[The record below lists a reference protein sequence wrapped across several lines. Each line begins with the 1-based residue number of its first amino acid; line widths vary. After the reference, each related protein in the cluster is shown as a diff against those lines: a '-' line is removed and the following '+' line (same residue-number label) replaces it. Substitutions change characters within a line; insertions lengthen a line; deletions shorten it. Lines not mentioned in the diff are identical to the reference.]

1 MNQTNDLQNVEL
13 ASAEETTETVEM
25 PEVQET
31 PEPVH
36 VPAVSDRA
44 KAVGILLP
52 VALLCVGFIVGLLW
66 FARPEVSETEK
77 RDLTDFPTLTL
88 DGFLSGE
95 FTDGI
100 SRWYADTVPGR
111 EGLIRAYHAVSSLF
125 GIQTEQYQGGVGEDV
140 PDETMG
146 VPDDAVPPLPDEG
159 GEGGEQVGGYYVSG
173 DTAYELYFFSQSGAY
188 EYARLIN
195 RAAENLGDKAT
206 VYDMVIPLYYTFALG
221 ADVQKS
227 LGVADGGEVM
237 RYIYSGMSDGVK
249 TVDVYTPLMGH
260 RDEYIYFRTD
270 HHWTATGAYYA
281 YTAYCA
287 KVGITP
293 VPLESYEKLAFEG
306 FLGTL
311 YAKTN
316 KQALADN
323 PDTVHAYVPK
333 GTNAMITHQ
342 ADGTTV
348 DWYSVVNRKT
358 DTWYQN
364 AASKYNCF
372 IAGDH
377 PLIEIHNEN
386 VSADRKG
393 TSVVLVKESFGN
405 AFAPFLVDSYEYV
418 YIIDYRYYDGTL
430 TDFVSDKPHC
440 DVVFLNNVVATTAG
454 ARLAE
459 MKRFIG

>member
-1 MNQTNDLQNVEL
+1 MNDLEFQNAVETSL
-13 ASAEETTETVEM
+13 TEDKTA
-25 PEVQET
+25 ET
-31 PEPVH
+31 PAAPQEPATLT
-36 VPAVSDRA
+36 PSVSVGA
-44 KAVGILLP
+44 KAIGILLP

-77 RDLTDFPTLTL
+77 RELTDFPTLTW
-88 DGFLSGE
+88 DSFVSGE

-100 SRWYADTVPGR
+100 SRWYADTIPGR

-125 GIQTEQYQGGVGEDV
+125 GIQSEQYQGGVGEDV
-140 PDETMG
+140 PNETMG
-146 VPDDAVPPLPDEG
+146 VPDDEPLSPPDGG

-195 RAAENLGDKAT
+195 LAAEKLDGKAN

-221 ADVQKS
+221 GDVQKN

-237 RYIYSGMSDGVK
+237 RYIYSGMSAGVR
-249 TVDVYTPLMGH
+249 TVDVYTPLMEH

-281 YTAYCA
+281 YTAYCEKA
-287 KVGITP
+287 GITP
-293 VPLESYEKLAFEG
+293 VPLEGYEKLAFEG

-323 PDTVHAYVPK
+323 PDTVFAYVPK

-348 DWYSVVNRKT
+348 DWYSIVNRKT

-393 TSVVLVKESFGN
+393 TSVVLIKESFGN
-405 AFAPFLVDSYEYV
+405 AFAPFLVDSYEYI
-418 YIIDYRYYDGTL
+418 YIIDYRYYNGTL
-430 TDFVSDKPHC
+430 TDFVSDKPNC
-440 DVVFLNNVVATTAG
+440 DVIFLNNVVATTAG
-454 ARLAE
+454 ARLSE
-459 MKRFIG
+459 MKQFIG